1 MMMDEDVEGVHQIAE
16 EIARFRKEFWDT
28 VLGDMTDEMNE
39 IANTFDPA
47 KGSGRGPGEWAD
59 GD

>member
-1 MMMDEDVEGVHQIAE
+1 MIRANDDSDVREIAE
-16 EIARFRKEFWDT
+16 EITKFRKEFWDT
-28 VLGDMTDEMNE
+28 VMGDMADEMNE

-47 KGSGRGPGEWAD
+47 KGSGRGPGWAD